1 MKRQKSYK
9 AVFRTKIDFRYDDEL
24 QEQLLPGGYYHLN
37 GGFDEKVFYDDI
49 ANKVVSII
57 NSDLKLELQKYT
69 NVSVNEV
76 EVQAVYEGSI
86 EIIYTIT
93 LSFLN
98 LVSNLKDLY
107 DVVYL
112 IRKISELHINKK
124 LNDRFGKHFK
134 VDTYILAPREE
145 DYRRFSERYMMEQGN
160 NREVEHDVFFYY
172 LLVANVILLLIVG
185 VLVFGAV
192 RTVYF

>member
-1 MKRQKSYK
+1 M
-9 AVFRTKIDFRYDDEL
+9 
-24 QEQLLPGGYYHLN
+24 N
-37 GGFDEKVFYDDI
+37 GGFDEKVSCHDI

-69 NVSVNEV
+69 NVYVNEV

-98 LVSNLKDLY
+98 LVSRVKDLY

-112 IRKISELHINKK
+112 I
-124 LNDRFGKHFK
+124 
-134 VDTYILAPREE
+134 
-145 DYRRFSERYMMEQGN
+145 N
-160 NREVEHDVFFYY
+160 NCRS
-172 LLVANVILLLIVG
+172 
-185 VLVFGAV
+185 
-192 RTVYF
+192 